1 MKKSIKIFVG
11 LLIISTIIFG
21 IFKLIKSKYTAKIE
35 LTTTMWSSWN
45 DRKPKE
51 TTTPKEVKIGDEFKF
66 ENRDLIIK
74 IKDILKDKLIF
85 STNRDMSPYEKG
97 KDIDVESNQ
106 RKFEVK
112 INQETGIVTPTMDG
126 GDIYKIKLLEVK

>member
-51 TTTPKEVKIGDEFKF
+51 TTTPKEVKI
-66 ENRDLIIK
+66 
-74 IKDILKDKLIF
+74 
-85 STNRDMSPYEKG
+85 
-97 KDIDVESNQ
+97 
-106 RKFEVK
+106 
-112 INQETGIVTPTMDG
+112 NQETGIVTPTMDG